1 MSTSLPASDP
11 LLEGSSPQ
19 GRTTGSP
26 SPTSERFSRQVR
38 RAWRRRRLLRDLRK
52 EFLRVE

>member
-1 MSTSLPASDP
+1 MSTPSPASDP